1 MSVLKIF
8 GQGNPLLDIS
18 APVPVE
24 LLTKYD
30 LQPSN
35 AILAEDKHLPLYE
48 ELAAMPD
55 VQYIPGGATL
65 NSIRVANWMLQD
77 PGHCSYV
84 GCIGKDRFGDIMLK
98 KCQDE
103 GLTVPFMISETVPT
117 GTCGVLVTGIQRS
130 LVANLGAANAFK
142 EEHYEQSPV
151 AKTAM
156 ETADILYSAGFFLT
170 VSVPSVIRAG
180 KYALANNKTLVLNF
194 SAPFI
199 VQFFGTQLTEVM
211 PYVDILVSNDD
222 EAKQYAAV
230 NNLGLEAVAD
240 IAKHCVTLPKAG
252 PKPRMVIITC
262 GKEATVVAT
271 AEGVKTFDVPPV
283 ENIID
288 TNGAGDSFVGGFLA
302 YMAKGAD
309 LETCVKAGHY
319 AAGVIIQHSGCT
331 FPAKPAFSP

>member
-1 MSVLKIF
+1 LDPVFIRLVFLNHYVTVKFPLLLVSIIKFPSGFFSCQTPTAMSVLKIF

-142 EEHYEQSPV
+142 EEHYEQSTV

-199 VQFFGTQLTEVM
+199 
-211 PYVDILVSNDD
+211 SN
-222 EAKQYAAV
+222 
-230 NNLGLEAVAD
+230 
-240 IAKHCVTLPKAG
+240 G
-252 PKPRMVIITC
+252 PRSWCTRP
-262 GKEATVVAT
+262 EL
-271 AEGVKTFDVPPV
+271 FDR
-283 ENIID
+283 
-288 TNGAGDSFVGGFLA
+288 
-302 YMAKGAD
+302 
-309 LETCVKAGHY
+309 
-319 AAGVIIQHSGCT
+319 
-331 FPAKPAFSP
+331 